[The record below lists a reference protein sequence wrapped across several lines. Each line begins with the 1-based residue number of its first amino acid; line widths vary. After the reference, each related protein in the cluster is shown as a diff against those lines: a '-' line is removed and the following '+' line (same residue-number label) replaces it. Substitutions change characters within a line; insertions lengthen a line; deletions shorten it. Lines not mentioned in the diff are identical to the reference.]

1 MISIIQLAL
10 DHHAAGH
17 ADAAQ
22 QVLDSIGPGARWQV
36 ELRFGEVAAICRHR
50 IEARQESRPGTRL
63 VVEHVAP
70 LPRCVQQAPDGRGA
84 AWLASGGSVLAYGT
98 CCVTGCPL
106 GTRR

>member
-1 MISIIQLAL
+1 MIGIVQLAL
-10 DHHAAGH
+10 DNHAAGH
-17 ADAAQ
+17 GDAAQ
-22 QVLDSIGPGARWQV
+22 QVLDSISAGGRRQV
-36 ELRFGEVAAICRHR
+36 ELRFGEVAAICQHR